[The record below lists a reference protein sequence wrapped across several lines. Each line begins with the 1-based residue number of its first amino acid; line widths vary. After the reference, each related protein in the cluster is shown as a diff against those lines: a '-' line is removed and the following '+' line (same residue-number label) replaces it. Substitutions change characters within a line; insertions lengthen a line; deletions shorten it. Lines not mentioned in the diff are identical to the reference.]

1 MKMGFI
7 GAGKVGTAFGAY
19 LQRKGFVLQGY
30 FSKSMDSALKAA
42 ASTNSV
48 AYETAKGLAKDV
60 DFLWITAPDD
70 HIKEI
75 CDHLAEENAF
85 PKGQIVAHMSGAS
98 SSRILY
104 RAKEMGCFIYSI
116 HPLQSFAHAGKAIE
130 DLEHTY
136 FSIEGDAE
144 KMEVVEGLFQ
154 KTGNR
159 TFRIATEHKGLY
171 HAAACIFSNYLVTLM
186 HQGLAYFEKIG
197 IPKEE
202 GFQAVLPLILGTLKN
217 IEALGPAQALT
228 GPIARGDRETIL
240 HHIQSIEEKMPE
252 TLCFYK
258 MMGQMTFHLASV
270 HKLKDPEKKE
280 ALKKILSEV

>member
-19 LQRKGFVLQGY
+19 LQRKGFALQGY
-30 FSKSMDSALKAA
+30 FSRSTDSALKAA
-42 ASTNSV
+42 ASTNSFV
-48 AYETAKGLAKDV
+48 YETAKALAKDV
-60 DFLWITAPDD
+60 DFLWITTTDD
-70 HIKEI
+70 HIKEV

-85 PKGQIVAHMSGAS
+85 RKGQIVAHMSGAS

-104 RAKEMGCFIYSI
+104 RAKEKGCFIYSI
-116 HPLQSFAHAGKAIE
+116 HPLQSFADIGKAIE

-136 FSIEGDAE
+136 FSIEGDGE
-144 KMEVVEGLFQ
+144 KMDVIEGLFQ
-154 KTGNR
+154 KMGNR

-197 IPKEE
+197 IPKKE
-202 GFQAVLPLILGTLKN
+202 GFQAVLPLILGTIEN
-217 IEALGPAQALT
+217 IEALGTAIALT
-228 GPIARGDRETIL
+228 GPIARGDGETIF

-252 TLCFYK
+252 TLWFYK

-280 ALKKILSEV
+280 GLKKILSEV